1 MEKMFCL
8 GLALGALG
16 GALAVALGALG
27 GALAVANSCKMRSL
41 VKKSQEELIDK
52 LDDAVDARLDAMERA
67 AKKRDRD

>member
-16 GALAVALGALG
+16 GALAVA
-27 GALAVANSCKMRSL
+27 NSCKMRSL
-41 VKKSQEELIDK
+41 IKKSQEELIDK

>member
-8 GLALGALG
+8 GLALGAH
-16 GALAVALGALG
+16 G
-27 GALAVANSCKMRSL
+27 GALAVANSYKARSL

>member
-8 GLALGALG
+8 GLLFGAVG
-16 GALAVALGALG
+16 GALI
-27 GALAVANSCKMRSL
+27 VANSYKARSL

-52 LDDAVDARLDAMERA
+52 LDDAVDARLTAMERA

>member
-16 GALAVALGALG
+16 GV
-27 GALAVANSCKMRSL
+27 LAVANSCKMRSL

-52 LDDAVDARLDAMERA
+52 LDDAVDARLTAMERA